1 MTTNTHEP
9 RRTIAML
16 KRVLYGKYDDGDFIR
31 FLNVVY
37 SGRDEDTELS
47 EVTKKNLNRYFKKST
62 FIGSI
67 RSQIMNGRKK
77 CKLKTRHYYKQCLQF
92 KKPFQFI
99 IFGETPPISGCHL
112 LGKDV
117 KDRNSR
123 YYGALKGLVNL
134 KTNSLSSQLIEKK
147 VLFIDI
153 MPIPLPINEKLRNK
167 WSYEFT
173 IGKINLSAILFMLA
187 LKHAKSF
194 GINDHL
200 KIALM
205 MPGKTADGIIMEA
218 FKKEPF
224 ILPQIAPQ
232 FDKNVIKQLKSRYTD
247 KYLKKCLEDS
257 TIPSTF
263 KVLALDRSNYPNA
276 AILKMIFD
284 IR

>member
-1 MTTNTHEP
+1 MTTNTYP
-9 RRTIAML
+9 PGSTIAML

-37 SGRDEDTELS
+37 SGRDEDTELN

-92 KKPFQFI
+92 EKPFQFI

-117 KDRNSR
+117 KDRNSP
-123 YYGALKGLVNL
+123 YYNALKGLVNL
-134 KTNSLSSQLIEKK
+134 EDNSLSNQLIKEK

-153 MPIPLPINEKLRNK
+153 MPIPLPIDGTLREK
-167 WSYEFT
+167 WSYKFK
-173 IGKINLSAILFMLA
+173 IGEINLSAVFFMLA
-187 LKHAKSF
+187 LEHAKSF

-200 KIALM
+200 KMALM

-232 FDKNVIKQLKSRYTD
+232 FDKNVIKQLKSRHSD
-247 KYLKKCLEDS
+247 KNIKKCLKDS
-257 TIPSTF
+257 TIPTPF
-263 KVLALDRSNYPNA
+263 KVLALDRSNSPNA